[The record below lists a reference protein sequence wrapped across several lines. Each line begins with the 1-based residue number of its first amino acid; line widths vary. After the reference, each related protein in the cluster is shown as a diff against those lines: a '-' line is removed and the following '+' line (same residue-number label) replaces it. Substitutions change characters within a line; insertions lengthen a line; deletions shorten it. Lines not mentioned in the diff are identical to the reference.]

1 MKITVSVK
9 SELAL
14 GNVCY
19 QEFSGLKQV
28 RNGKI
33 IFHCR
38 SCHLK
43 NNKNHLMKNLPLS
56 WSDKT
61 ACSMFHFSMSSYQ
74 NSSWASFL
82 FLWLV
87 LKTNNRRYLQTH
99 RQNGAIE
106 LSTMGHSWLK
116 KVTFIQR
123 VFSQIPGWKV
133 HEKLLSTLTLLLTQE
148 ILEMWI
154 AEG

>member
-1 MKITVSVK
+1 MFCSWQSGLGICNCAGCLMKLTVSVK

-19 QEFSGLKQV
+19 QEFSALKQV

-38 SCHLK
+38 SRHLK

-61 ACSMFHFSMSSYQ
+61 ACSMFHFRMSSYT

-82 FLWLV
+82 FCGWCSKQTTGNIFKHTDKMV
-87 LKTNNRRYLQTH
+87 LLNSLPWDT
-99 RQNGAIE
+99 
-106 LSTMGHSWLK
+106 
-116 KVTFIQR
+116 
-123 VFSQIPGWKV
+123 PD
-133 HEKLLSTLTLLLTQE
+133 
-148 ILEMWI
+148 
-154 AEG
+154 